1 MIWLMYLSNL
11 IKSKIVAKIKVNLLY
26 VGIILC
32 VLLIIV
38 QILYNDG
45 MFVPY
50 KCFNFNDID
59 EFLDK
64 FQTSFASIILY
75 KKYV

>member
-1 MIWLMYLSNL
+1 MYLSNL
-11 IKSKIVAKIKVNLLY
+11 IKSKIVAKIKVNLLH
-26 VGIILC
+26 VRFILC
-32 VLLIIV
+32 VLLIIA
-38 QILYNDG
+38 QLLYNDG

-64 FQTSFASIILY
+64 FQTSFTFIILY
-75 KKYV
+75 KKDV